1 MARFHHRSM
10 ATIFCQRQRYLA
22 RIYMPRSKLPSC
34 FYLHA
39 LVILLKS
46 LRVAAERWN
55 SGFLG
60 GVLRARSA
68 LIKPNIMG
76 IRLKMI
82 PPRHW
87 TTQNIRPR
95 THMRQNLA
103 RKCMNLINK
112 SRILLAADL
121 FAAKTRNVP
130 PTFTATKELSWPHSS
145 LLLLG
150 FGQNIRVVCGR
161 RIPASFPFPHYSY
174 LALPLFNMA
183 QIMLAG
189 NLRGLTMHE
198 AKALRMRDCDGGRA
212 QMWKPT
218 YGNVIISYGQSFSRH

>member
-1 MARFHHRSM
+1 MEFGFSRGGTSSTQCSHKTKHNGHQTQNDTPTPLNH
-10 ATIFCQRQRYLA
+10 TIEL
-22 RIYMPRSKLPSC
+22 
-34 FYLHA
+34 
-39 LVILLKS
+39 
-46 LRVAAERWN
+46 
-55 SGFLG
+55 
-60 GVLRARSA
+60 
-68 LIKPNIMG
+68 
-76 IRLKMI
+76 
-82 PPRHW
+82 
-87 TTQNIRPR
+87 NIRPR

-112 SRILLAADL
+112 SRILILLAADL

-145 LLLLG
+145 WLLG
-150 FGQNIRVVCGR
+150 FGQNIRMVCGR